1 MATSMPPAAITDPAL
16 TIEDGAPAAKKQKVD
31 GGALKCKKCKMIA
44 EGVPYQTHKNVT
56 HGFADRGRKQSGV
69 CAKK

>member
-1 MATSMPPAAITDPAL
+1 MPPVATTDPVL
-16 TIEDGAPAAKKQKVD
+16 TIEDGEPVQKKQKVD
-31 GGALKCKKCKMIA
+31 GGALKCKKREMIV
-44 EGVPYQTHKNVT
+44 EGVPYQTHKNFT